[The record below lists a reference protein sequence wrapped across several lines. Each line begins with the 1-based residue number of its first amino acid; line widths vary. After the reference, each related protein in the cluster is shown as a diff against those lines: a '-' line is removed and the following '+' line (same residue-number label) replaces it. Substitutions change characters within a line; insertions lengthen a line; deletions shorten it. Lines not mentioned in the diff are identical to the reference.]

1 MSKEAVGTDTQ
12 LKETTTCT
20 TNAKTNVAE
29 NRTPYPPGDVIY
41 DAENRVGFFNFYTPC
56 FLLIKSFKPTLLISN
71 CYTRLACDTNF

>member
-12 LKETTTCT
+12 LKETASCT

-29 NRTPYPPGDVIY
+29 NQTPYPPGDVIY

-56 FLLIKSFKPTLLISN
+56 FLLIKSFKPTL
-71 CYTRLACDTNF
+71 